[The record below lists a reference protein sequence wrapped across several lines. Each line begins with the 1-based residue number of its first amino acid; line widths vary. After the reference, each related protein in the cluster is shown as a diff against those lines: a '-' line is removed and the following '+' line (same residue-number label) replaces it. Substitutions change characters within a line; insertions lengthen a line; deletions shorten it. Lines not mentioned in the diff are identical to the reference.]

1 MNPVGYRPG
10 VLKLGHVHQQGRR
23 PVAGED
29 EGGVAVRAPAPRL
42 VRDERLVGVEA
53 CEVIDVRVVVLG
65 GATTRPRDDGGE
77 AALPSESERGPLA
90 RVVFGALDAYGSSR
104 RHGVRRSPIG
114 GLAKVGRDRAY
125 QGLRPVVAFDDL
137 LEDGAGDH
145 TLEAP
150 DDDAGVRDVVC
161 VALVGA
167 RATVES
173 LQDLAEAV
181 ETPLHVL
188 FLLEG
193 DLDDGVDA

>member
-23 PVAGED
+23 PVAGKD

-125 QGLRPVVAFDDL
+125 QGRSEEHTSELQSRQYLVCRLL
-137 LEDGAGDH
+137 LEK
-145 TLEAP
+145 TTNYLNIET
-150 DDDAGVRDVVC
+150 C
-161 VALVGA
+161 
-167 RATVES
+167 
-173 LQDLAEAV
+173 LA
-181 ETPLHVL
+181 
-188 FLLEG
+188 
-193 DLDDGVDA
+193 